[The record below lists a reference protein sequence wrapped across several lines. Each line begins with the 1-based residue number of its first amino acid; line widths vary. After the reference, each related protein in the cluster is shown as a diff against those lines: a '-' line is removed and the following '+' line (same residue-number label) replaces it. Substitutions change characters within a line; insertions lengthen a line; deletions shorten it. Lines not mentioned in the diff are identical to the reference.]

1 MRVDGEF
8 DLNTLR
14 LDGEIFESAKK
25 KLRIQKYPHTCGR
38 GLSRPP
44 DVVNPLS
51 VSIQPLLS
59 VVSSKKIG
67 RYDILC
73 LQFFLL
79 VCLLQLTRDI
89 FTRRLKSLVKYWRC
103 NGFNIALF
111 LDDGWLID
119 SDRDTCAVLATN
131 MWSDLRKSGFIT
143 NDEKSQ

>member
-1 MRVDGEF
+1 MISV
-8 DLNTLR
+8 TLA
-14 LDGEIFESAKK
+14 IF
-25 KLRIQKYPHTCGR
+25 
-38 GLSRPP
+38 
-44 DVVNPLS
+44 
-51 VSIQPLLS
+51 LLS
-59 VVSSKKIG
+59 VESSKKIG

-89 FTRRLKSLVKYWRC
+89 FTRCLKSLVKYWRF
-103 NGFNIALF
+103 NGINIALF

-143 NDEKSQ
+143 NDVKSQ